1 MVFSAIVGFFI
12 VATVGGVGFGVAAAD
27 SADDLARAGAFGF
40 DEATTAATVS
50 KGGGAAVANTPVE
63 SESFAEHSTL
73 AAASTRTI
81 DSGLQM
87 IDERER
93 AERERIA
100 ADNIAIFDRVA
111 AGKAKQGFDSDPTGQ
126 SVEYGLP
133 GVDWTIGHDA
143 FIEEWTGRIDAYLDG
158 SPLAGYGAV
167 FAEAAWDNGVDPRWS
182 PSISNT
188 ESGKGKVCFLPCNAW
203 GWGASVW
210 PDWDTA
216 IRAHVAGLAAG
227 YGYSITPE
235 AAQIYCPPN
244 HVNWYHD
251 TFGQMGT
258 I

>member
-12 VATVGGVGFGVAAAD
+12 VATIGGVGFGVAAAD
-27 SADDLARAGAFGF
+27 STDDLARAGAFGF
-40 DEATTAATVS
+40 DAATNDATMTKGATATTAP
-50 KGGGAAVANTPVE
+50 AAE
-63 SESFAEHSTL
+63 SESFVERSTL
-73 AAASTRTI
+73 AAASVRTI

-87 IDERER
+87 IDDREREK
-93 AERERIA
+93 REHIA
-100 ADNIAIFDRVA
+100 ADNIAVIDRIA
-111 AGKAKQGFDSDPTGQ
+111 AGKAKQGFGSDPSGET
-126 SVEYGLP
+126 VEYGLP

-143 FIEEWTGRIDAYLDG
+143 FIAEWTARIDAYLDG

-210 PDWDTA
+210 PDWNTA
-216 IRAHVAGLAAG
+216 IRAHVAGLAEG

-235 AAQIYCPPN
+235 AAEMYCPPN

-251 TFGQMGT
+251 TYGQMGT